1 MVSIFRKRKAEVK
14 KGLTRPELLELHS
27 HYSSVV
33 KDELNFCYQYLNF
46 YIGLLSAIL
55 AATLAGLLNV
65 HYGDIRGLALLLGPM
80 LTAILALIGYLNVQ
94 VFYRRFVEAWVT
106 TINIESML
114 QMRYATTIERGGF
127 CPRYPTKE
135 KGFIPKYELRPKLH
149 EIFEKAN
156 QGETLAQELVKA
168 GDTLRYARYTF
179 AAFGIAVIVLIEAI
193 VLTVFPDLIRKV
205 WFIFAALGIVVIV
218 LIIILTVFPDLIRK
232 MIQR

>member
-1 MVSIFRKRKAEVK
+1 MISIFRKRKNVPTVNTAEVK
-14 KGLTRPELLELHS
+14 KGLTRPELLGLHS

-65 HYGDIRGLALLLGPM
+65 HYVHYGDIRGLTLLLGPI
-80 LTAILALIGYLNVQ
+80 LTVVLALIGYLNVR

-135 KGFIPKYELRPKLH
+135 NGFIPKYELRPELN
-149 EIFEKAN
+149 ETFETAT
-156 QGETLAQELVKA
+156 QAETLAQKLVKR
-168 GDTLRYARYTF
+168 GDTLKYARYTF
-179 AAFGIAVIVLIEAI
+179 AAFGI
-193 VLTVFPDLIRKV
+193 
-205 WFIFAALGIVVIV
+205 VVIV
-218 LIIILTVFPDLIRK
+218 LIAAIVLIVFPGLIQK
-232 MIQR
+232 V

>member
-1 MVSIFRKRKAEVK
+1 MASFFRKRKNVPTVNTTEVK

-27 HYSSVV
+27 HYASVV

-55 AATLAGLLNV
+55 AATLAGLLNI
-65 HYGDIRGLALLLGPM
+65 HYGDIRGLALLLGPI
-80 LTAILALIGYLNVQ
+80 LTAALALIGYLNVQ

-127 CPRYPTKE
+127 YPRYPTNE
-135 KGFIPKYELRPKLH
+135 NGFIPKYELRPKLH
-149 EIFEKAN
+149 EIFETAA
-156 QGETLAQELVKA
+156 QAETLAQKLVKV

-179 AAFGIAVIVLIEAI
+179 A
-193 VLTVFPDLIRKV
+193 VF
-205 WFIFAALGIVVIV
+205 GIVVIV
-218 LIIILTVFPDLIRK
+218 LIASIILTVFPELIQK
-232 MIQR
+232 V

>member
-1 MVSIFRKRKAEVK
+1 MIRIFRKRKNVQTVNTAEVK
-14 KGLTRPELLELHS
+14 KGLTRPELLGLHS

-46 YIGLLSAIL
+46 YMGLLSAIL

-65 HYGDIRGLALLLGPM
+65 HYGDIRGLTLLLGPI
-80 LTAILALIGYLNVQ
+80 LTAVLARIGYLHVQ

-135 KGFIPKYELRPKLH
+135 NGFIPKYELRPELN
-149 EIFEKAN
+149 ETFETAT
-156 QGETLAQELVKA
+156 QAETLAQRLVKR
-168 GDTLRYARYTF
+168 GDTLKYARYTF
-179 AAFGIAVIVLIEAI
+179 AAFGIVVIVLIAAI
-193 VLTVFPDLIRKV
+193 VLTVFPDLIQKV
-205 WFIFAALGIVVIV
+205 
-218 LIIILTVFPDLIRK
+218 
-232 MIQR
+232 